1 LLIQL
6 QEAIIRDVFDK
17 LVDQLSSEEGWNL
30 TLAWV
35 RTRIWP
41 NKKEKQFTS
50 QDALAAIAAASQ
62 RMKGMRL

>member
-1 LLIQL
+1 M
-6 QEAIIRDVFDK
+6 QEAIIRDVFDQ
-17 LVDQLSSEEGWNL
+17 LVDQLSSEEGWDL

-50 QDALAAIAAASQ
+50 QDALAAIAEVSQ
-62 RMKGMRL
+62 RMQGISFSQN

>member
-1 LLIQL
+1 M
-6 QEAIIRDVFDK
+6 QEAIIRDVFDQ

-41 NKKEKQFTS
+41 NKKEKHFTS
-50 QDALAAIAAASQ
+50 KDALAAIAEVSQ
-62 RMKGMRL
+62 RMQGISFSQN